1 MIDYIEIELSNRQ
14 IVPFFSYPLDQQ
26 FECLEGKLVNE
37 DLCNALKDPANYRN
51 IHSDSGVIF
60 LGFSSDQP
68 HSLYRFPVWLPAD
81 LITNHILIGG
91 AIGSGKTTLTYRLI
105 AGALENFGTVV
116 IGEAKGGKD
125 GYAEGA
131 AFNNLALYLHKRSN
145 IPVYRWPRGN
155 CWFNPLPYLRDKSDR
170 DSFLQAFSMQIQA
183 DGDMQLYYIDN
194 ALEIAS
200 LLIEFMQMDTKNNP
214 KKCKLRNLVH
224 FLRNPRKV
232 EEIITYHIDTLESG
246 KEIDSRGKADLKKF
260 KDIKHKLETS
270 NFFRML
276 KEEFMGTRAGV
287 NRLANTI
294 EIDEDVL
301 YYSEPHNQGRDDQQL
316 VELTIDNI
324 LYNRSLVIVSQP
336 LDKPSS
342 EGVGVLFWDSLLS
355 RVLELGA
362 NLPKNKTGKPR
373 EKVAVF
379 LDETHRLPVGQ
390 LGDSGDYLRQF
401 GVGLIEITPAVV
413 DTVRWEKNKSV
424 WQTIISLSPGIDAV
438 TKEIYDHLPPIPQDD
453 VTIRRYQDD
462 QRRTRIGYDINDKSS
477 QKQGNDNPGVSWRS
491 LQNTGNRTALL
502 WLNNNKA
509 LFWID
514 FESKLLQHIDSLL
527 EDAIS
532 LKASRA
538 VKAAVDYALGLV
550 KEFRV

>member
-1 MIDYIEIELSNRQ
+1 MIEYIEIELSNGKT
-14 IVPFFSYPLDQQ
+14 VPFFSYPLDQE

-51 IHSDSGVIF
+51 RLSNKGVIF
-60 LGFSSDQP
+60 LGFASDQP
-68 HSLYRFPVWLPAD
+68 HTLYRFPVWLPAD

-91 AIGSGKTTLTYRLI
+91 AIGSGKTTLAYKLI
-105 AGALENFGTVV
+105 AGALNKFGTVV

-131 AFNNLALYLHKRSN
+131 AFNNLAVYLHKRSN

-155 CWFNPLPYLRDKSDR
+155 CWFNPLPYLKDKSDR
-170 DSFLQAFSMQIQA
+170 DGFLQAIRRLIQVG
-183 DGDMQLYYIDN
+183 GDMQLYIDN
-194 ALEIAS
+194 AVEIAS
-200 LLIEFMQMDTKNNP
+200 LVIEYMQIDTKNDP
-214 KKCKLRNLVH
+214 KRCTLRNLVY
-224 FLRNPRKV
+224 FLRYPSEV
-232 EEIITYHIDTLESG
+232 EENIRKLINRLEGLNGLSLT
-246 KEIDSRGKADLKKF
+246 DKANLKKF
-260 KDIKHKLETS
+260 KDIKHKLETL

-287 NRLANTI
+287 NKLANTI
-294 EIDEDVL
+294 AIDEDVL
-301 YYSEPHNQGRDDQQL
+301 YYSEPHNQGRDGQPL
-316 VELTIDNI
+316 VELTIDDI

-342 EGVGVLFWDSLLS
+342 ESVGVLFWDSLLS
-355 RVLELGA
+355 RVLELGL

-379 LDETHRLPVGQ
+379 LDETHRLPVGE
-390 LGDSGDYLRQF
+390 LGDAGDYLRQF

-413 DTVRWEKNKSV
+413 DSVRWEKNKPV
-424 WQTIISLSPGIDAV
+424 WQTIISLSPGIDAI

-453 VTIRRYQDD
+453 VNIRTYRDAQG
-462 QRRTRIGYDINDKSS
+462 RTRIGYEINNNFS
-477 QKQGNDNPGVSWRS
+477 QKQPNDNPGVSWRS
-491 LQNTGNRTALL
+491 LQYTGDRTALL

-514 FESKLLQHIDSLL
+514 FESELLQHIDSLL
-527 EDAIS
+527 KDAIS
-532 LKASRA
+532 PKASRA
-538 VKAAVDYALGLV
+538 VKAAVDYALGLA

>member
-1 MIDYIEIELSNRQ
+1 MIDYIEISLSNRE
-14 IVPFFSYPLDQQ
+14 IVSFFSYPLDQE
-26 FECLEGKLVNE
+26 FECLKGKEVNQ
-37 DLCNALKDPANYRN
+37 DLCNALKDPADYRN
-51 IHSDSGVIF
+51 IHSGVIF

-68 HSLYRFPVWLPAD
+68 HSLYRFPVWLPPN

-116 IGEAKGGKD
+116 IGEAKAGKD

-131 AFNNLALYLHKRSN
+131 AFTNLAVYLRKRSN

-170 DSFLQAFSMQIQA
+170 DSFLQAFGRLVKVGGEMV
-183 DGDMQLYYIDN
+183 LYIDN

-200 LLIEFMQMDTKNNP
+200 LLIEYMQMDTKNDP
-214 KKCKLRNLVH
+214 KKCTLRNLVH
-224 FLRNPRKV
+224 FLRHPNEVK
-232 EEIITYHIDTLESG
+232 EKITKLINSLEGFNGLSLT
-246 KEIDSRGKADLKKF
+246 DKANLKKL

-270 NFFRML
+270 NFFMML
-276 KEEFMGTRAGV
+276 KEELIATRAGV

-301 YYSEPHNQGRDDQQL
+301 YYSEPHNKGRDNQPL
-316 VELTIDNI
+316 VELTIDDI

-379 LDETHRLPVGQ
+379 LDETHCLPVGK
-390 LGDSGDYLRQF
+390 LGDSGNYLRAY

-413 DTVRWEKNKSV
+413 DSVRWEKNKSV

-438 TKEIYDHLPPIPQDD
+438 TKEIYEHLPPIPQDD
-453 VTIRRYQDD
+453 LTIQTYRDAQG
-462 QRRTRIGYDINDKSS
+462 RTRSGYEINNNFS

-491 LQNTGNRTALL
+491 LAYTGNRTALL

-514 FESKLLQHIDSLL
+514 FESELLQHIDSLL

-532 LKASRA
+532 PKASRA